1 MTAELTITEDIEQ
14 ADAGA
19 RRARSIRRAKIERAL
34 GFPPRPSTRA
44 TPEAGWM
51 NRAACGTPNA
61 PMLTEH
67 RTQHEAA
74 QDAAEWCAPCPVKAA
89 CLADGRA
96 VHGSGLWGGF
106 VLADGHLAP
115 DRQGM
120 TAYASAE
127 PWGGPARGDLQLLP
141 REVDLVALAGA
152 DGLTIREI
160 SVALFGDDA
169 EARVRRAQRIVA
181 ALVKDGALVHV
192 GGAAVPGG
200 GRELGRYRSG

>member
-44 TPEAGWM
+44 TPEARWM
-51 NRAACGTPNA
+51 EQAACGTPEA
-61 PMLTEH
+61 PVLTEH
-67 RTQHEAA
+67 RTQAEATE
-74 QDAAEWCAPCPVKAA
+74 DAAEWCAPCPVAAA

-120 TAYASAE
+120 TAYASPE
-127 PWGGPARGDLQLLP
+127 PWGGPERADLQLLP
-141 REVDLVALAGA
+141 REVDLVALAGTE
-152 DGLTIREI
+152 GLTIREI

-169 EARVRRAQRIVA
+169 EPRIRRAQRVVA
-181 ALVKDGALVHV
+181 DLVKDGALVHV
-192 GGAAVPGG
+192 SGAAVPGG
-200 GRELGRYRSG
+200 GRLAGRYRAG